1 MPEKPLIETAQELRD
16 IATWYKDLGT
26 ELTPGRTGERT
37 SRSVPGPRLPVRV
50 DVLDA
55 ILDTRNDTL
64 AWEAELRLLR
74 DQPVTPSNDPERSLY
89 WVADTI
95 EGWPT
100 TNRTKLIEEISNSV
114 SKRHTQIKIL
124 LGLEQRPLTARLRC
138 PHCTKNL
145 VIKLDQGLLLCRNHG
160 CRCAVE
166 DCECTRGR
174 GHAWSEKDWP
184 RLGLMLDTPIAD

>member
-1 MPEKPLIETAQELRD
+1 MSEKPLIETAQELRD
-16 IATWYKDLGT
+16 IATWYKDLSA

-37 SRSVPGPRLPVRV
+37 SRSIPGPRLPVRV

-55 ILDTRNDTL
+55 IVDIRSDTL
-64 AWEAELRLLR
+64 MWEAELRLER
-74 DQPVTPSNDPERSLY
+74 DQGAVPNNDTTRSLY
-89 WVADTI
+89 WVAETV
-95 EGWPT
+95 EKWPT
-100 TNRTKLIEEISNSV
+100 SNRTHLIEEISFST

-138 PHCTKNL
+138 PHCEKNL

-166 DCECTRGR
+166 DCDCTRGR
-174 GHAWSEKDWP
+174 GHAWTEKDWP
-184 RLGLMLDTPIAD
+184 RLGLMLDTPVSD